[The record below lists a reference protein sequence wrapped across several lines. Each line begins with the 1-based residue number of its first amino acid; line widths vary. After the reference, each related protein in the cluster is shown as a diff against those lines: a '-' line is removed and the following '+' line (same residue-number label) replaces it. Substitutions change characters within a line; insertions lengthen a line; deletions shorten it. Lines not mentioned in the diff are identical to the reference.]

1 MQTGHGR
8 YGPRPAFF
16 LRIALESS
24 AVYRKPNAT
33 KSAALL
39 KMA

>member
-1 MQTGHGR
+1 MADTGRGQHSII
-8 YGPRPAFF
+8 F
-16 LRIALESS
+16 LLNALESS

-39 KMA
+39 KIAA